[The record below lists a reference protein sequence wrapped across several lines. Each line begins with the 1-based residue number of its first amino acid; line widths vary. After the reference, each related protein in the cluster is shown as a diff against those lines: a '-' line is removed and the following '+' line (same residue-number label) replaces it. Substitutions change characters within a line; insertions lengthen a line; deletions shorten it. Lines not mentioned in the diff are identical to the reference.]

1 MQTTKHRI
9 LFIKRVSDFKYEII
23 FKTDQIYQLILYV
36 KQILLLSQSQD
47 CVPELVNRLN
57 LDAVVTDF
65 SPLRVPLSW
74 LTNVKKKLPDDIP
87 FCQVHL

>member
-1 MQTTKHRI
+1 MSFLSLRSAI
-9 LFIKRVSDFKYEII
+9 YSNLF
-23 FKTDQIYQLILYV
+23 
-36 KQILLLSQSQD
+36 SQSQE

-74 LTNVKKKLPDDIP
+74 LTNVKKKLPDGIP
-87 FCQVHL
+87 FCQVLLFLSEKNSCIFLNESIIIIIFFCYR